1 MLTMVTG
8 KAGKVLGFLR
18 RNAKNFNMST
28 KELLYKTYV
37 HSVLDYACVVWDPST
52 VCDTEKLER
61 VQNLATRFVCGRYD
75 REFSPTLA
83 KELLQW
89 DTLDCR
95 RRRLRLKFF
104 HIFHSKVGIDRH
116 LYIKA
121 PNNYSHRVDHK
132 NKVIEFPHR
141 THSFSK
147 SFFSRTI
154 RDWNQLDK
162 SVATISSNDIF
173 FSLLK

>member
-8 KAGKVLGFLR
+8 KARKVLWFLR

-83 KELLQW
+83 KELL
-89 DTLDCR
+89 
-95 RRRLRLKFF
+95 
-104 HIFHSKVGIDRH
+104 
-116 LYIKA
+116 
-121 PNNYSHRVDHK
+121 
-132 NKVIEFPHR
+132 
-141 THSFSK
+141 
-147 SFFSRTI
+147 
-154 RDWNQLDK
+154 
-162 SVATISSNDIF
+162 
-173 FSLLK
+173 